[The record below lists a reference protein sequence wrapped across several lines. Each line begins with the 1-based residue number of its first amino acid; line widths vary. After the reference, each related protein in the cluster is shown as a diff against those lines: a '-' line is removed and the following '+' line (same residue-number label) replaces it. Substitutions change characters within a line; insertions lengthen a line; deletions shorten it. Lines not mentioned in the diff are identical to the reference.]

1 MCPKRVMR
9 IKEAI
14 AVMDMCPS
22 QGEGKE
28 QEDRNDEMKIALQL
42 RFQVEPNQERHAR
55 PYTPPC
61 PAAPADPNEVVL
73 FEEAPLRE
81 AVPWPVIGM

>member
-1 MCPKRVMR
+1 MCPKRVTR
-9 IKEAI
+9 TKEAI
-14 AVMDMCPS
+14 AVIDKYPS

-42 RFQVEPNQERHAR
+42 RLQDEPNQERHAR
-55 PYTPPC
+55 PHTPPR
-61 PAAPADPNEVVL
+61 PAAPADPNKVVL
-73 FEEAPLRE
+73 FEEALLRE

>member
-1 MCPKRVMR
+1 MR

-14 AVMDMCPS
+14 VVIDMYPS

-42 RFQVEPNQERHAR
+42 QLQAEPNQERHPR
-55 PYTPPC
+55 PYTPPRH
-61 PAAPADPNEVVL
+61 AALADPNEVVL
-73 FEEAPLRE
+73 FEEAPLE
-81 AVPWPVIGM
+81 KQYHGA